1 MSDSKTSRPCRLLII
16 EDDQAFAKR
25 LALNLQREGFEVES
39 SESGPDAIE
48 RLRRTFF
55 DLVVTD
61 IKMPGMSG
69 IDVLRAIRSG
79 EEEGV
84 DADMPVVALS
94 SVNLAETAV
103 EAMKLGAADYITKEA
118 EKSEVVVRLRRVLE
132 QSRLAN
138 ENRLLRAQLERR
150 DLFPEIIGQSETM
163 KRIKREIQNVGPS
176 GALVLIS
183 GETGVG
189 KELVARALH
198 RASSRADGPFLD
210 VNCAALPDENFFQS
224 ELFGHERGA
233 FTGATA
239 QRKGRFELAAGG
251 TLFLDEIAEMSRE
264 SQGKILKAIEQLE
277 ITRLG
282 GSRPIRIDCRIIC
295 ATNKDLA
302 SEVRKGRFREDLFY
316 RVNVIPIFVPALRDR
331 PNDIGVLMG
340 HFLRGIASQHRRPS
354 RGLGAGSEG
363 ILRSY
368 PWPGNVRELRNVA
381 ERLTFC
387 GSEEIRP
394 EDLRVCGLGA
404 SAEASD
410 VSIPEHGVDL
420 EEVEKQYVLAALRKA
435 DWSQK
440 EAARLLNISVDRM
453 NARVKKFEIR
463 HPSWRTNR

>member
-1 MSDSKTSRPCRLLII
+1 MSDSQMSRPRRLLII

-39 SESGPDAIE
+39 AASGPEAIE
-48 RLRRTFF
+48 RLRATFF

-79 EEEGV
+79 DEEGV

-163 KRIKREIQNVGPS
+163 RRIKREIQNVGPS
-176 GALVLIS
+176 GALVLIT

-198 RASSRADGPFLD
+198 RASPRADGPFLD

-233 FTGATA
+233 FTGAA
-239 QRKGRFELAAGG
+239 SQRKGRFELAAGG

-264 SQGKILKAIEQLE
+264 SQGKILKAIEQIE
-277 ITRLG
+277 IIRLG

-295 ATNKDLA
+295 ATNTDLA
-302 SEVRKGRFREDLFY
+302 AEVREGRFREDLFY

-331 PNDIGVLMG
+331 PDDIALLMD
-340 HFLRGIASQHRRPS
+340 HFLEQIALRHRRPA
-354 RGLGAGSEG
+354 RRLGLGTEG

-381 ERLTFC
+381 ERLTFR
-387 GSEEIRP
+387 GGEEIGP
-394 EDLRVCGLGA
+394 EDLRVCGLGGA
-404 SAEASD
+404 SEPGG
-410 VSIPEHGVDL
+410 VSIPEQGVDL
-420 EEVEKQYVLAALRKA
+420 DEVERQYVLAALRKA

-440 EAARLLNISVDRM
+440 DAARLLNISVDRM
-453 NARVKKFEIR
+453 NARVKKFQIR
-463 HPSWRTNR
+463 HASWRTNR